1 MADLNETSG
10 NDVIQPFGDN
20 LVLSLNAT
28 PAAGIWPLVNVLV
41 NGIAVLSN
49 VSITADIHAG
59 QTQLLSIALPA
70 GVPITSVTLQYTNDE
85 STLTEDRNLFVS
97 SISLNGHAL
106 PTSSATYLRE
116 IAGQPPD
123 IIPGQD
129 ALAWQG
135 ELRFT
140 GSVVTNATS
149 TAGGTLSVDGL
160 GGIDTVLLS
169 GTHSD
174 WSISQNGSGYTAN
187 RLSGGE
193 TLNLTNVERL
203 HFASGNNVALDM
215 SAGGHA
221 LEAAE
226 IISALFGPAAVNN
239 ATIMGI
245 GISLLDAGVTPLQLV
260 SAAEGTALFHSF
272 AGSSSNADFVKL
284 IYQNL
289 VGSAPS
295 TDQVN
300 ALAGL
305 IDSGGFTQATLGLAA
320 AELTINQAHLVGVVQ
335 GGVEFI

>member
-20 LVLSLNAT
+20 LQLSLNAT

-41 NGIAVLSN
+41 NGITVLSN
-49 VSITADIHAG
+49 VSITADIHSG

-106 PTSSATYLRE
+106 PTSSATYFRT
-116 IAGQPPD
+116 IAGQPD
-123 IIPGQD
+123 DTIPGQD

-169 GTHSD
+169 GAHSD
-174 WSISQNGSGYTAN
+174 WSIAQNGSGYTAN

-193 TLNLTNVERL
+193 TLTLANIERL

-215 SAGGHA
+215 GAGGHA

-226 IISALFGPAAVNN
+226 IISALFSPSAVHN

-260 SAAEGTALFHSF
+260 AAAEGTSLFHSL
-272 AGSSSNADFVKL
+272 AGSTSNADFVKL

-289 VGSAPS
+289 VGSAP
-295 TDQVN
+295 TADQVSS
-300 ALAGL
+300 LAGL
-305 IDSGGFTQATLGLAA
+305 IDSGAFTQATLGLAA
-320 AELTINQAHLVGVVQ
+320 AELGLNQAHLVGVVQ